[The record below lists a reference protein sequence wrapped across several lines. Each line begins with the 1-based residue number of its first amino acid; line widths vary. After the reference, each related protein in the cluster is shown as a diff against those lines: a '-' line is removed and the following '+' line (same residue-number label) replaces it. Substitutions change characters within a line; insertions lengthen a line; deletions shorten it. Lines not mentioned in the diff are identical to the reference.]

1 MSKNKQK
8 VEYRTMD
15 LSPARSWSQQKK
27 RGELVARLNE
37 LGQEGWILIS
47 GIEYLEAAVL
57 MRIVEEESTGNE
69 SD

>member
-1 MSKNKQK
+1 MPQHKQRI
-8 VEYRTMD
+8 EYRMLD
-15 LSPARSWSQQKK
+15 LSPARSWSLQKK